1 MLNIVEVLK
10 LSTVQW
16 LEEAVLS
23 YKARK
28 KLPKSAFCGPN
39 RSYPAHD
46 RKHAANC
53 LARAAQNKAKLG
65 ANYNKIVACCR
76 RKLKKFGGGKSTEET
91 VGDETVEWFLNNR
104 GMN

>member
-1 MLNIVEVLK
+1 VSQLD
-10 LSTVQW
+10 TVKW

-65 ANYNKIVACCR
+65 ANYSKIVACCR
-76 RKLKKFGGGKSTEET
+76 RKLKSFGGGKSTEES
-91 VGDETVEWFLNNR
+91 VSDEMVEWFLANK
-104 GMN
+104 GLK